1 MASRRDQVQSY
12 QFFVQRMTSA
22 LVAREPDPDAA
33 PFRRLGGA
41 GLGGIMI
48 AVLCLAAVGVYGLVR
63 PGGSTSWKDG
73 AAVIVEKETGTRY
86 VYRDGQLHPVL
97 NFSSALLALGSPVT
111 KQVSRNSLTGTA
123 RGSRIGIQDAPDAL
137 PDPKRMLDGPWT
149 LCSQPASNP
158 AGDLVATTVLT
169 VGRRPTGGREP
180 GDAALLVRDNVTDV
194 LYLVWHDHR
203 HQIKNEEVVRE
214 GLTMTA
220 EPEIDVGGAWLN
232 ALPAGEPIASRS
244 VADRGSASTAVPDGV
259 AGRVYVVESQSGT
272 KQYYLATTTSL
283 VPLTEV
289 QASVLVADPATR
301 TAYEGRE
308 PRPEPLAA
316 DAAAAAR
323 KTEAAAEGGYK
334 APATRPEFARLTGDR
349 PAVCAEYQPG
359 QEDPRVVLDSLVQ
372 PVQEP
377 VRTAGRTEAGV
388 PLADRVV
395 IQPGFGALVEAL
407 PSPSAP
413 TGTLNLVTDLGVRY
427 PLSSQDVPAM
437 LGYGSAKPVR
447 LPVSLVVRLPSGPA
461 LDPETAKRPVDVE

>member
-86 VYRDGQLHPVL
+86 VYRDGLLHPVL
-97 NFSSALLALGSPVT
+97 NYSSALLALGSPVT

-149 LCSQPASNP
+149 LCSQPASNA

-180 GDAALLVRDNVTDV
+180 GEAALLARDDVTDV

-203 HQIKNEEVVRE
+203 HQPPRSNTRIVWSAALLVEAVGEGGGGGLVDDAEHLEAGDLARLLGGRALGVVEVGRHGDHGLRDGVAQVGLGVALQLLQRAGADLLGGVLLAVDLGGPARAHVALDGPDRAVGVGDRLALGHLADEDLAVLGE
-214 GLTMTA
+214 GDDRGRGAGALG
-220 EPEIDVGGAWLN
+220 VGD
-232 ALPAGEPIASRS
+232 
-244 VADRGSASTAVPDGV
+244 DRGSPASRTLTTELVVPRSMPTALAMG
-259 AGRVYVVESQSGT
+259 GRLRRAWWCRTWDEHKCSPADDSSHREVERVM
-272 KQYYLATTTSL
+272 LNLRRWPTSR
-283 VPLTEV
+283 
-289 QASVLVADPATR
+289 S
-301 TAYEGRE
+301 
-308 PRPEPLAA
+308 
-316 DAAAAAR
+316 
-323 KTEAAAEGGYK
+323 
-334 APATRPEFARLTGDR
+334 
-349 PAVCAEYQPG
+349 
-359 QEDPRVVLDSLVQ
+359 
-372 PVQEP
+372 
-377 VRTAGRTEAGV
+377 
-388 PLADRVV
+388 
-395 IQPGFGALVEAL
+395 AL
-407 PSPSAP
+407 P
-413 TGTLNLVTDLGVRY
+413 
-427 PLSSQDVPAM
+427 
-437 LGYGSAKPVR
+437 
-447 LPVSLVVRLPSGPA
+447 
-461 LDPETAKRPVDVE
+461 VDG